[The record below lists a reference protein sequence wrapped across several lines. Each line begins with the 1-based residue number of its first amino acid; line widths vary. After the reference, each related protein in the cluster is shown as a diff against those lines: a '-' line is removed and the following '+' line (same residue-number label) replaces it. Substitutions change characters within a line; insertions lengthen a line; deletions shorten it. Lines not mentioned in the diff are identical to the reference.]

1 MESEII
7 RISRATDFTRASSQI
22 IPQRSRASLII
33 IHLEIL
39 ETKTFSKKKKEKD
52 TPLLRIRM
60 WITKIENKS
69 NRFSIFPSENSP
81 ARILFRARPGFE
93 QKSRPTYPEF
103 SSHLPRQ
110 RVDARLRNAKR
121 GGLRRTT
128 RKKQARDTRS
138 RRETQRHDRIL
149 FALARPADT
158 LRRLAPG
165 SVARSGE
172 SDDDRPRRVQR
183 LVTALRAR

>member
-22 IPQRSRASLII
+22 IPQRSRVSLII

-60 WITKIENKS
+60 WITEIENKS

-81 ARILFRARPGFE
+81 ARILFSSEAWVRAKE
-93 QKSRPTYPEF
+93 PT
-103 SSHLPRQ
+103 HLPRIFLAPPTTARRCAITQ
-110 RVDARLRNAKR
+110 REKRRITTNDKEKASARYTLETRNA
-121 GGLRRTT
+121 
-128 RKKQARDTRS
+128 
-138 RRETQRHDRIL
+138 E
-149 FALARPADT
+149 
-158 LRRLAPG
+158 
-165 SVARSGE
+165 ARSHFICT
-172 SDDDRPRRVQR
+172 R
-183 LVTALRAR
+183 

>member
-1 MESEII
+1 
-7 RISRATDFTRASSQI
+7 
-22 IPQRSRASLII
+22 
-33 IHLEIL
+33 
-39 ETKTFSKKKKEKD
+39 
-52 TPLLRIRM
+52 M
-60 WITKIENKS
+60 WITEIENKS

-81 ARILFRARPGFE
+81 ARILFSSEAWVRAKE
-93 QKSRPTYPEF
+93 PTHLPRIF
-103 SSHLPRQ
+103 LPRQ